1 VPLDPTDD
9 DVLEVLRAE
18 GRALEREAYPGDLAD
33 DVRMR
38 RHSQTRHRFS
48 GRWALATAA
57 AAVIALSALLRDRP
71 DRRTPAPARPSL
83 SPFATVRLTPPG
95 TMPLRLAP
103 PPPRMG
109 PAMNL
114 GAASLSHLRPP
125 SLSGTQIKEER

>member
-1 VPLDPTDD
+1 MPLDPTDD
-9 DVLEVLRAE
+9 DVLHALRAE
-18 GRALEREAYPGDLAD
+18 GCALEREVYPGDLAE

-38 RHSQTRHRFS
+38 RRGPTRHRFS

-57 AAVIALSALLRDRP
+57 AAVVALSVLLRDRP
-71 DRRTPAPARPSL
+71 DRRTAAPARPSL

-95 TMPLRLAP
+95 TIPLRVAP
-103 PPPRMG
+103 LPPRMG

-114 GAASLSHLRPP
+114 GAASLSQLRPP